1 MSERLPS
8 LRVQTK
14 YDKLVAR
21 DGVVICFFM
30 RRSHGAVAH
39 AVWRALQTYR
49 RAIPPG
55 ALGWY
60 PNHNGDWQ
68 PLDDKGW
75 KHIREKMLERDWP
88 VACGVLLE
96 EHCDTTGG
104 YNFEYEGRWLDSAF
118 LYDRDAT
125 CAVSFTLPT
134 EYLVEHG
141 PARVRALALELASE
155 LPFNFGYAS
164 FALVAPDGQWYS
176 ARKTVREL
184 RDRYPGLDI
193 YKLAETSK
201 HIGTQARGAYWLT
214 FLGLPLLGRLGG
226 PENLRRHLPFPDVSL
241 ETLPPLEG
249 ERVLITLGEW
259 PEAIDTQQQERPSP
273 QLLAL
278 GQLLERFLHEER
290 SNWFLFLKQ
299 DPEDMHRWI
308 HRFCP

>member
-1 MSERLPS
+1 MSERLPI

-14 YDKLVAR
+14 YGDLVAR
-21 DGVVICFFM
+21 DGIVICFFM
-30 RRSHGAVAH
+30 RRSHGEVAH
-39 AVWRALQTYR
+39 AVWRALRTYR
-49 RAIPPG
+49 RAIPSQ

-60 PNHNGDWQ
+60 PAHNGDWK

-75 KHIREKMLERDWP
+75 EHIREKMLDCLWP
-88 VACGVLLE
+88 VRCGIELA

-104 YNFEYEGRWLDSAF
+104 YNFEYEGRWLDAAPF
-118 LYDRDAT
+118 YNQNAT

-141 PARVRALALELASE
+141 PAHVRALAIELARE
-155 LPFNFGYAS
+155 LPFSFGYAS
-164 FALVAPDGQWYS
+164 FALVSPDGQWYA
-176 ARKTVREL
+176 ARHTVREL

-193 YKLAETSK
+193 YKLAETSR

-226 PENLRRHLPFPDVSL
+226 LENLRRHLSFPDVSL
-241 ETLPPLEG
+241 QTLPPLEG

-259 PEAIDTQQQERPSP
+259 PDAIDTAQQERPSP

-278 GQLLERFLHEER
+278 GHLLKRSLHQER
-290 SNWFLFLKQ
+290 SNWFLFLEQ
-299 DPEDMHRWI
+299 DPEDMRRWI
-308 HRFCP
+308 RRFCP